1 MQFTQDV
8 IHQLALELE
17 TADSFLGGPEHLFN
31 EAGDTTL
38 DLILSKDIKNNAR
51 TLDIGCGCLRIGIK
65 LINYLQPD
73 CYYGI
78 EPNKTMLNIG
88 IKHLLAQ
95 LIGQICILV
104 SVFMLFKQ
112 IRKKQIHHG
121 KCEDLSKQYTKSNL
135 DGVSINSTI
144 NPQSVGS
151 KKRKTLL
158 SCIKYFLLT
167 IFIAPIVIPI
177 MYSMGWLFLEA
188 FSTLRYFIDLSF

>member
-1 MQFTQDV
+1 MITG
-8 IHQLALELE
+8 ALVFY
-17 TADSFLGGPEHLFN
+17 FLGKPSGIDAAVGN
-31 EAGDTTL
+31 E
-38 DLILSKDIKNNAR
+38 
-51 TLDIGCGCLRIGIK
+51 
-65 LINYLQPD
+65 
-73 CYYGI
+73 
-78 EPNKTMLNIG
+78 LNEVPLEYIG
-88 IKHLLAQ
+88 IKHLLIQ

-112 IRKKQIHHG
+112 IRKKQIHDS
-121 KCEDLSKQYTKSNL
+121 KYKDLSKEYIKSNL

-144 NPQSVGS
+144 NHQGVGS

-167 IFIAPIVIPI
+167 IFIVPIVIPI

>member
-1 MQFTQDV
+1 MITGVLVFY
-8 IHQLALELE
+8 
-17 TADSFLGGPEHLFN
+17 FLGQPRGIDAVVGN
-31 EAGDTTL
+31 E
-38 DLILSKDIKNNAR
+38 
-51 TLDIGCGCLRIGIK
+51 
-65 LINYLQPD
+65 
-73 CYYGI
+73 
-78 EPNKTMLNIG
+78 LNEVPLEYIG
-88 IKHLLAQ
+88 IKHLLIQ

-112 IRKKQIHHG
+112 IRKKQIHDS
-121 KCEDLSKQYTKSNL
+121 KCKDLSKEYIKSNL

-144 NPQSVGS
+144 NHQGVGS

-188 FSTLRYFIDLSF
+188 FSTVRYFIDLSF

>member
-1 MQFTQDV
+1 MITG
-8 IHQLALELE
+8 ALVFY
-17 TADSFLGGPEHLFN
+17 FLGQPGGINAGVGN
-31 EAGDTTL
+31 E
-38 DLILSKDIKNNAR
+38 
-51 TLDIGCGCLRIGIK
+51 
-65 LINYLQPD
+65 
-73 CYYGI
+73 
-78 EPNKTMLNIG
+78 LNEVPLEYIG
-88 IKHLLAQ
+88 IKHLLIQ
-95 LIGQICILV
+95 FIGQICILV

-112 IRKKQIHHG
+112 IRKKQIHDS
-121 KCEDLSKQYTKSNL
+121 KCKDLSKEYIKSNL

-144 NPQSVGS
+144 NHQGVGS

>member
-1 MQFTQDV
+1 MITG
-8 IHQLALELE
+8 ALVFY
-17 TADSFLGGPEHLFN
+17 FLGHPSGIDAGVGN
-31 EAGDTTL
+31 E
-38 DLILSKDIKNNAR
+38 
-51 TLDIGCGCLRIGIK
+51 
-65 LINYLQPD
+65 
-73 CYYGI
+73 
-78 EPNKTMLNIG
+78 LNEVPLEYIG
-88 IKHLLAQ
+88 IKHLLIQ

-112 IRKKQIHHG
+112 IRKKQIHDSKYKH
-121 KCEDLSKQYTKSNL
+121 LSKEYIKSNL

-144 NPQSVGS
+144 NHQGVGS

-177 MYSMGWLFLEA
+177 MYSMGWLFMEA

>member
-1 MQFTQDV
+1 MITG
-8 IHQLALELE
+8 ALEFY
-17 TADSFLGGPEHLFN
+17 FLGKPSGIDAAVGN
-31 EAGDTTL
+31 E
-38 DLILSKDIKNNAR
+38 
-51 TLDIGCGCLRIGIK
+51 
-65 LINYLQPD
+65 
-73 CYYGI
+73 
-78 EPNKTMLNIG
+78 LNEVPLEYIG
-88 IKHLLAQ
+88 IKHLLIQ

-112 IRKKQIHHG
+112 IRKKQIHDS
-121 KCEDLSKQYTKSNL
+121 KYKDLSKEYIKSNL

-144 NPQSVGS
+144 NHQGVGS

-167 IFIAPIVIPI
+167 IFIVPIVIPI

>member
-1 MQFTQDV
+1 MITGVLVFY
-8 IHQLALELE
+8 
-17 TADSFLGGPEHLFN
+17 FLGQPSGIDAGVGN
-31 EAGDTTL
+31 E
-38 DLILSKDIKNNAR
+38 
-51 TLDIGCGCLRIGIK
+51 
-65 LINYLQPD
+65 
-73 CYYGI
+73 
-78 EPNKTMLNIG
+78 LNEVPLEYIG
-88 IKHLLAQ
+88 IKHLLIQ
-95 LIGQICILV
+95 FLGQICILV

-112 IRKKQIHHG
+112 IRKKRIHDS
-121 KCEDLSKQYTKSNL
+121 KCKDLSKEYIKSNL

-144 NPQSVGS
+144 NHQGVGS

>member
-1 MQFTQDV
+1 MITG
-8 IHQLALELE
+8 ALVFY
-17 TADSFLGGPEHLFN
+17 FLGQASGIDTAVGN
-31 EAGDTTL
+31 E
-38 DLILSKDIKNNAR
+38 
-51 TLDIGCGCLRIGIK
+51 
-65 LINYLQPD
+65 
-73 CYYGI
+73 
-78 EPNKTMLNIG
+78 LNEVPLEYIG
-88 IKHLLAQ
+88 IKHLLIQ
-95 LIGQICILV
+95 FIGQICILV

-112 IRKKQIHHG
+112 IRKKQIHDS
-121 KCEDLSKQYTKSNL
+121 KCKDLSKEYIKSNL

-144 NPQSVGS
+144 NHQGVGS

>member
-1 MQFTQDV
+1 MITG
-8 IHQLALELE
+8 ALVFY
-17 TADSFLGGPEHLFN
+17 FLGQPGGINAGVGN
-31 EAGDTTL
+31 E
-38 DLILSKDIKNNAR
+38 
-51 TLDIGCGCLRIGIK
+51 
-65 LINYLQPD
+65 
-73 CYYGI
+73 
-78 EPNKTMLNIG
+78 LNEVPLEYIG
-88 IKHLLAQ
+88 IKHLLIQ
-95 LIGQICILV
+95 FIGQICILV

-112 IRKKQIHHG
+112 IRKKQIHDS
-121 KCEDLSKQYTKSNL
+121 KYKDLSKEYIKSNL

-177 MYSMGWLFLEA
+177 MYSMGWLFMEA

>member
-1 MQFTQDV
+1 MITG
-8 IHQLALELE
+8 ALVFY
-17 TADSFLGGPEHLFN
+17 FLGQPSGIDAGVGN
-31 EAGDTTL
+31 E
-38 DLILSKDIKNNAR
+38 
-51 TLDIGCGCLRIGIK
+51 
-65 LINYLQPD
+65 
-73 CYYGI
+73 
-78 EPNKTMLNIG
+78 LNEVPLEYIG
-88 IKHLLAQ
+88 IKHLLIQ
-95 LIGQICILV
+95 FIGQICILV

-112 IRKKQIHHG
+112 IRKKQIHDS
-121 KCEDLSKQYTKSNL
+121 KCKDLSKEYIKSNL

-144 NPQSVGS
+144 NHQGVGS